1 MIFSISLNSWG
12 NDVVFLSKG
21 QAAPYT
27 GILFPEQT
35 ANELRRSLLESEIK
49 SLENESLRE
58 QRDFYHEVTR
68 IKTEEVESFRT
79 QNQRLVMQQ
88 ENSKVQSMIYFG
100 LGVLVTGLAVYG
112 ARGLSK

>member
-1 MIFSISLNSWG
+1 M
-12 NDVVFLSKG
+12 VFLPKG

-27 GILFPEQT
+27 GILFSESN
-35 ANELRRSLLESEIK
+35 ANELRRAVFDSEIK
-49 SLENESLRE
+49 SIRIETLSE
-58 QRDFYHEVTR
+58 QRDFYHEVSR

-79 QNQRLVMQQ
+79 QNQLLIMKQ
-88 ENSKVQSMIYFG
+88 ENSKVQNMIYFG